1 MEGSVSSEV
10 ENMKISRMVQQG
22 RMKDVLADTATE
34 DSKEQKQF
42 KSSSAKA
49 KEQGGWQQ
57 LTFGVYDWLKVAG
70 DSEIEQ

>member
-34 DSKEQKQF
+34 DSKE
-42 KSSSAKA
+42 
-49 KEQGGWQQ
+49 
-57 LTFGVYDWLKVAG
+57 
-70 DSEIEQ
+70 